1 MAKVDDV
8 IPANGYSSTVRKTL
22 TLGKD
27 GTTPATVLN
36 PLPVDAIVTVDSMDI
51 TAEMNEATGHDY
63 YVTTTNVG
71 DGTLTISFDSV
82 AGLALADIVTVENK
96 TNSWVYN
103 LKNATVAATSILL
116 VAASQATG
124 YPVPGITDEFEIVY
138 RGTSRLTDKTQM
150 AQITDGTTEVDV
162 IATENSLKTDV
173 STVVGTA
180 TNINGGNRDAGTQT
194 VTLADDDPATVSLAL
209 IDDTV
214 KTLGTDTYT
223 EATSKGLLVGVVRN
237 DAGDSLVDTDGE
249 ITSLQVNAYGMLNT
263 NFDMIRDVAPDVNAG
278 DVSAGSQRVTLAT
291 DDINAAAIKV
301 STEIMD
307 DWDATEDSAIGTD
320 GAVEMLEAKS
330 AQKTAVADGDAV
342 IPVTS
347 LNGEQVIASYTWATN
362 SNRNEEID
370 PVDEHYVE
378 EELVDTTDLS
388 ADTYYYPSSTGKAL
402 GNFNNVSIHGV
413 TTGGVTVTVEAK
425 IDDSTDWVDITP
437 AGYRLDDN
445 TTGNASFVDQTFI
458 LDFDELHVRNIRIKS
473 ITADATNGVQY
484 HWKLSAL

>member
-1 MAKVDDV
+1 MGNLSDRKFSSLVENNKTSAESSINTVYGQVVGGLYTSAAPTLANNDYGFLRLDSEGKLLTTANISGDVNVDSTSVSTSGIIGKASGTNADFITAYASGTTLTCTTLPSGVSSIEADDVVSIVQVSTAGAVLNTYSRDDVTIASSGTDPTTLTVTGATFGASDSFIVYTNIPQARGDKVDL
-8 IPANGYSSTVRKTL
+8 I
-22 TLGKD
+22 
-27 GTTPATVLN
+27 
-36 PLPVDAIVTVDSMDI
+36 
-51 TAEMNEATGHDY
+51 E
-63 YVTTTNVG
+63 
-71 DGTLTISFDSV
+71 V
-82 AGLALADIVTVENK
+82 A
-96 TNSWVYN
+96 
-103 LKNATVAATSILL
+103 
-116 VAASQATG
+116 
-124 YPVPGITDEFEIVY
+124 
-138 RGTSRLTDKTQM
+138 
-150 AQITDGTTEVDV
+150 
-162 IATENSLKTDV
+162 
-173 STVVGTA
+173 GTA
-180 TNINGGNRDAGTQT
+180 TNVNGGIKDAGTQT
-194 VTLADDDPATVSLAL
+194 
-209 IDDTV
+209 I
-214 KTLGTDTYT
+214 
-223 EATSKGLLVGVVRN
+223 
-237 DAGDSLVDTDGE
+237 
-249 ITSLQVNAYGMLNT
+249 
-263 NFDMIRDVAPDVNAG
+263 
-278 DVSAGSQRVTLAT
+278 TLAT
-291 DDINAAAIKV
+291 DDPAVVDLAAIELINTDIETATQAIQV